1 MYAYLLGSLYHLF
14 RLYTKEVGHLVRDR
28 QPINTCETQFYYF
41 LKDLCTPCSFR
52 FVENFAESRPS
63 GMRCSVSSEGSCARL
78 KSFKI
83 LFLSF
88 LLSELRKGAKIEFIT
103 SHERSTM
110 EIPEVL
116 SSLRGRLNM
125 GWRCCVV
132 CGCVCA
138 DGCVCS
144 ANGEN

>member
-1 MYAYLLGSLYHLF
+1 MRQGSN
-14 RLYTKEVGHLVRDR
+14 K
-28 QPINTCETQFYYF
+28 F
-41 LKDLCTPCSFR
+41 LKGVFTPCSFR

-63 GMRCSVSSEGSCARL
+63 GTRCSVSSGDNCARL

-125 GWRCCVV
+125 RWRCYVV

>member
-1 MYAYLLGSLYHLF
+1 MRQGSN
-14 RLYTKEVGHLVRDR
+14 K
-28 QPINTCETQFYYF
+28 F
-41 LKDLCTPCSFR
+41 LKGVFTPCSFR

-63 GMRCSVSSEGSCARL
+63 GTRCSVSSGGSCVRL

-88 LLSELRKGAKIEFIT
+88 LLSELRKGAKSEFIT
-103 SHERSTM
+103 SQGRSSM

-125 GWRCCVV
+125 RWRCCVV
-132 CGCVCA
+132 CGSVCA
-138 DGCVCS
+138 DGCVYS
-144 ANGEN
+144 ANGDN